1 MRSHRVLLVTLG
13 FLLAISASAFAQ
25 EASVIGTVAD
35 ETKALLPGATVTATN
50 LETGGQSV
58 AITDQAGAYRLMRLP
73 PGRYKLQAE
82 LTGFST
88 IVIPS
93 VELLVGQNATVPF
106 VMKLAQVNESVTVT
120 GESPL
125 VDTSSSQVAG
135 NVDRRQMEEL
145 PLQGRNWMELSK
157 LVKGVTANDVGNSVG
172 TGSMDDMWQLN
183 LDGQQITQKVAG
195 SGFGQPRFSREAI
208 AEFQIVTNMF
218 DITEGRSAGMQIQ
231 AISKSGT
238 NLLTGSGYGF
248 FRSDSFNA
256 PDPVANKVLPYS
268 NQQVGATLG
277 GPIVKDKIHF
287 FASYEYE
294 REPGTAFQQGSLF
307 PASYATSNSY
317 QNGQKSFLARVDDQL
332 STMDRLTVRGS
343 FWSWQNPFVVTN
355 GTTPPSESSDQT
367 KNATNVLGTWTKVMQ
382 GGNRLLEVKGGYNG
396 FHWTNSPQS
405 ALIGT
410 PEYRIP
416 GMTIGAPYNYPQTLK
431 QDNWDGRADLSWHM
445 AKHDLKIG
453 GEYLHVHD
461 GGPWYIQRAGFFN
474 FSQAPPAA
482 VLQAAFPVGS
492 DLDPT
497 KWNVSVLNP
506 YVTNSNINFTQ
517 GDWTIDAPRP
527 TYALWIGDNWRASSN
542 LTVNM
547 GLRWDADPNMSSPPG
562 IVESN
567 ILVNNQVPAA
577 YGIYNTGTNDFGYK
591 SGIRDWKDIAPR
603 GGFTYNVG
611 GHNDLV
617 IRGGTGIYFASPVS
631 NVTFSPQ
638 LYSQLVS
645 AQFPFD
651 GRSDFITNPT
661 NGITA
666 NDIFSGKVKVP
677 AQTVRSIWTGFKS
690 PYNWQSSI
698 GFQKQINSVTGFDV
712 DVTHWTEYRD
722 TRTTDGNLIY
732 NPATGYNVA
741 NGAAAFRPNAAYGP
755 VFVFTSDGKRDQTQM
770 ASSLT
775 RRMKNHF
782 QAGITWTY
790 MFEMKDNGTVGYGTA
805 PANNP
810 FDYLNGEWATSL
822 DFQRNTIRTYALAQ
836 LPWGINTSVSYFYGS
851 GNRFN
856 DTIATAPYG
865 KTGNNRLNLAGNG
878 GPEPTIVIPAGIL
891 DRWDGKA
898 TYASGEVIPR
908 NALEGLP
915 LHKVDLHVTKDIP
928 MGGHAKA
935 QVIGEVFNL
944 FNHANYG
951 AYNTSLN
958 PAANTAATSATSTF
972 GLPATNAGTAYVS
985 RQGQLG
991 FRVTF

>member
-1 MRSHRVLLVTLG
+1 LFT
-13 FLLAISASAFAQ
+13 FTASSFAQ

-50 LETGGQSV
+50 IETGGQSV
-58 AITDQAGAYRLMRLP
+58 AITDAAGAYRLMRLP

-82 LTGFST
+82 LTGFAT
-88 IVIPS
+88 VVIPS

-172 TGSMDDMWQLN
+172 TGNMDDMWQLN

-238 NLLTGSGYGF
+238 NLLSGSGYGF

-277 GPIVKDKIHF
+277 GPIVKDKVHF

-294 REPGTAFQQGSLF
+294 REPGTAFQQGALF
-307 PASYATSNSY
+307 PSSYATSNSY

-332 STMDRLTVRGS
+332 TSFDRVTVRGS
-343 FWSWQNPFVVTN
+343 FWTWQNPFVVGN

-367 KNATNVLGTWTKVMQ
+367 KNATNVLGTWTKVMN
-382 GGNRLLEVKGGYNG
+382 GGNKLLEVKGGYNG
-396 FHWTNSPQS
+396 FHWTNSPQAS
-405 ALIGT
+405 MIGT

-431 QDNWDGRADLSWHM
+431 QDNWDGRVDMSWHL

-474 FSQAPPAA
+474 FSQAPPAS
-482 VLQAAFPVGS
+482 VLQAAFPTGT

-497 KWNVSVLNP
+497 KWNVSLLNP

-547 GLRWDADPNMSSPPG
+547 GLRWDADPNMASPPG

-591 SGIRDWKDIAPR
+591 SGIRDWLDFAPR
-603 GGFTYNVG
+603 AGFTYNVKG
-611 GHNDLV
+611 NNDLV

-666 NDIFSGKVKVP
+666 DDIFSGKVKVP

-698 GFQKQINSVTGFDV
+698 GFQKQINAVTGFDV
-712 DVTHWTEYRD
+712 DITHWTEYRD

-741 NGAAAFRPNAAYGP
+741 NGAAAVRPNPAYGP

-775 RRMKNHF
+775 RRLKNHF
-782 QAGITWTY
+782 QAGVTWTL

-822 DFQRNTIRTYALAQ
+822 DFQRNTIRTWALAQ

-856 DTIATAPYG
+856 DVIATAPYG

-878 GPEPTIVIPAGIL
+878 GPEPTIVIPAAIL
-891 DRWDGKA
+891 DRWDGPA
-898 TYASGEVIPR
+898 TISSGALIPR

-928 MGGHAKA
+928 LGGKAKA
-935 QVIGEVFNL
+935 QLIGEVFNL

-958 PAANTAATSATSTF
+958 PANPSSF
-972 GLPATNAGTAYVS
+972 GLPATATGTAYVS

-991 FRVTF
+991 FRLTF